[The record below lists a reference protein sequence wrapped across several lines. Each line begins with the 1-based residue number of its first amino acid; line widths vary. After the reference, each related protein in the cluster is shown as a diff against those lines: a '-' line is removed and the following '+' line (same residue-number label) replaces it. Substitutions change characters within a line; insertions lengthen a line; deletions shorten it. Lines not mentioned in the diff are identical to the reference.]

1 MTQKSKRIWQLVM
14 LLAADLAML
23 ILISTFTANA
33 MRMGSSG
40 ERVAAIQQVLYDK
53 GLFSG
58 EISGIYCTKTG
69 RAIKSFQQ
77 SSGIR
82 RSGEADYSTLTELGI
97 SSRTALCFSAEVE
110 LLARS
115 IQQSGCRSYAE
126 MLKKGQEI
134 LDKTKAART
143 MGSYVCEYYPDI
155 IRAGEPSSD
164 AYSAA
169 LQAIR
174 EQ

>member
-1 MTQKSKRIWQLVM
+1 MTQKSKRIWQLVT

-23 ILISTFTANA
+23 ILISVFTANA
-33 MRMGSSG
+33 TRMGGSG
-40 ERVAAIQQVLYDK
+40 ERVATIQKVLQDK
-53 GLFSG
+53 GFFSE
-58 EISGIYCTKTG
+58 EISGIYCTKTD
-69 RAIKSFQQ
+69 RAIKNFQKNED
-77 SSGIR
+77 IR
-82 RSGEADYSTLTELGI
+82 RSGEADYSTLAELGI

-110 LLARS
+110 LLARC
-115 IQQSGCRSYAE
+115 IQQSDCRTYAE

-143 MGSYVCEYYPDI
+143 MGSYACEFYPDI

-169 LQAIR
+169 LNAIR

>member
-1 MTQKSKRIWQLVM
+1 MTQKSKKIWQLVM

-23 ILISTFTANA
+23 ILISAFTANA
-33 MRMGSSG
+33 MRMGGSG
-40 ERVAAIQQVLYDK
+40 ERVAAIQQILQDK
-53 GLFSG
+53 GLFG
-58 EISGIYCTKTG
+58 KEISGIYCTKTDK
-69 RAIKSFQQ
+69 AIKAFQK
-77 SSGIR
+77 SAGIR
-82 RSGEADYSTLTELGI
+82 HSGDADYATLSELGI

-110 LLARS
+110 LLARC
-115 IQQSGCRSYAE
+115 IQQSGCRTYAE

-169 LQAIR
+169 LNAIR